1 MGMLLK
7 YITVLT
13 FYLIISTFIWIM
25 SLVIVIWFSDYPM
38 LSTWPWTSCNI
49 GSYDWLRVEP
59 WRRTWLWWPA
69 CARCTSRATWR
80 PCRACRTR
88 CWPAC
93 TGRRTPARA
102 AAPSTASPGPGYQA
116 PWTVRMKLT
125 HKLWESD
132 KDESVELNIVA
143 GCRAVSC
150 VGVAACSAASPIII
164 RGASHLVTTRGAKH
178 PVM

>member
-88 CWPAC
+88 SWPSC
-93 TGRRTPARA
+93 RGRRTPARA
-102 AAPSTASPGPGYQA
+102 AAPSTASPAAAPSCYSRWTGPGRESPKIIVIIEKYQRKDM
-116 PWTVRMKLT
+116 TNILT
-125 HKLWESD
+125 KVI
-132 KDESVELNIVA
+132 K
-143 GCRAVSC
+143 G
-150 VGVAACSAASPIII
+150 
-164 RGASHLVTTRGAKH
+164 
-178 PVM
+178 